1 MNRRCFLS
9 GAAAFAASRP
19 WRLFAETGES
29 QPMAL
34 DVAGATPD
42 LRFGVVSDVHVRE
55 ATGQYGTEALVKAFS
70 WFRDQ
75 GADGVVIAGDMA
87 DFGLVSQLQ
96 RVADAWNGVFPDNKG
111 LGGRHVEKL
120 FIYGNHDIEG
130 FKYSKLDPRP
140 DDIIATDRAVAWE
153 RAFGEPY
160 SPIWKKTVKGYTF
173 IGAHWDGWKGV
184 PSIEPYMKEHAAEL
198 CGDRP
203 FFYIQHPHPKGTCHG
218 GWAWGQDDGFAT
230 RALSRFPNA
239 IAFSGHSH
247 HPLVDE
253 RAIWQGAF
261 TSIGAA
267 SLRYIDPVYGRENS
281 GPSAID
287 DLRQMPL
294 VDKFSGKEGML
305 VSVYGDCAVVERR
318 DFVHDGKLGSD
329 WLIPL
334 PPAKNKP
341 FDFES
346 RAAEAA
352 APQFPADA
360 TVTVAGPVDG
370 KDRKGR
376 KSRQLTVTFPAA
388 LQDAVH
394 TRAYDYEVVAEVE
407 ECDVRRVV
415 CTKRVY
421 SPAYFLAP
429 EREAKTVRC
438 VFSLAELN
446 TRKGSCFS
454 PVVRF
459 IVRASETFGKKSGAI
474 VSAPRVILP

>member
-96 RVADAWNGVFPDNKG
+96 CIADAWNKVFPRDKG
-111 LGGRHVEKL
+111 LDGRHVEKL

-130 FKYSKLDPRP
+130 FKYSKIEPKP
-140 DDIIATDRAVAWE
+140 DEIIATDRAAAWE
-153 RAFGEPY
+153 RVFGEPY
-160 SPIWKKTVKGYTF
+160 VPIWKKTVKGYTF

-184 PSIEPYMKEHAAEL
+184 PSIEPYMKERAAEL

-261 TSIGAA
+261 TSIGTA
-267 SLRYIDPVYGRENS
+267 SLRYIDPVYGRENA
-281 GPSAID
+281 GPSALD
-287 DLRQMPL
+287 DLKQMPML
-294 VDKFSGKEGML
+294 DRFGGKEGLL
-305 VSVYGDCAVVERR
+305 VSVYPGCVVVRRR
-318 DFVHDGKLGSD
+318 DIVCDGDLGPD
-329 WLIPL
+329 WVIPL
-334 PPAKNKP
+334 PSAGPKP
-341 FDFES
+341 FDF
-346 RAAEAA
+346 AARGASA
-352 APQFPADA
+352 APPEFPSGAKA
-360 TVTVAGPVDG
+360 VVRGPFDG

-376 KSRQLTVTFPAA
+376 ASKQIEVSFPAA
-388 LQDAVH
+388 TAGDGRP
-394 TRAYDYEVVAEVE
+394 RAYDYEVAAEVE
-407 ECDVRRVV
+407 ESGARRIAKS
-415 CTKRVY
+415 KRVY
-421 SPAYFLAP
+421 SPTYFLAP
-429 EREAKTVRC
+429 EREIGTVRC
-438 VFSLAELN
+438 VFSVNELG
-446 TRKGSCFS
+446 TRKAKWFN
-454 PVVRF
+454 PKVRFVVRAAESF
-459 IVRASETFGKKSGAI
+459 GNPGRTLASNWHQ
-474 VSAPRVILP
+474 L